1 MRKERPS
8 DDADAAEIAEWMAD
22 DFGWALADG
31 MRDAS
36 ESKGDTQPSDSQ

>member
-31 MRDAS
+31 MRDAVEDNEDT
-36 ESKGDTQPSDSQ
+36 ESPDSA